1 MDNLIAKKYAQAIL
15 TRKDAN
21 EFYELLQG
29 VAGAFKFEKMQL
41 ILGSNELSK
50 EKKFEFVL
58 SFFQKPKPNF
68 VNFLNLLA
76 QNSRLTL
83 IPQIAEELRK
93 QKALKEGIYS
103 GTIYSNKAL
112 KKDEITNLEQK
123 LGKKFGVSI
132 KLESQI
138 TDTQGI
144 KMSLDELGYELS
156 FSMQSLKT
164 KMSEFILKTL

>member
-29 VAGAFKFEKMQL
+29 VVGAFSLEKMQL
-41 ILGSNELSK
+41 ILGSNELKK
-50 EKKFEFVL
+50 EDKFEFIA
-58 SFFQKPKPNF
+58 SFFQKAKPNF
-68 VNFLNLLA
+68 VNFLKLLA
-76 QNSRLTL
+76 QNSRLAL

-93 QKALKEGIYS
+93 QKALKEQIYS
-103 GTIYSNKAL
+103 GVIYSNKAL
-112 KKDEITNLEQK
+112 KKDELANLEQK

-132 KLESQI
+132 KLSNQI